1 MSSALLNVN
10 DYDHLKKDKTSN
22 AIINTN
28 KREYEEFLKF
38 RKKKLQDK
46 KRLETLETR
55 LDNVET
61 SLNEIL
67 TILKRGLN

>member
-1 MSSALLNVN
+1 MVETLLNVN
-10 DYDHLKKDKTSN
+10 EYEHLKKHKTSN

-38 RKKKLQDK
+38 REKKLQDK

-55 LDNVET
+55 LDNVEN